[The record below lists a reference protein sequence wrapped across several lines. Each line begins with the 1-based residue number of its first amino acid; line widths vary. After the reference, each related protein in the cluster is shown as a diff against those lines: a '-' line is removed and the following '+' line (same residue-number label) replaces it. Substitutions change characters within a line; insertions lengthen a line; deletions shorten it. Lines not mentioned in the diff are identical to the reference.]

1 MLNAGCR
8 AAAAPR
14 FAAEKLS
21 TNSGCGLSLKRGVQ
35 LTFYVDV
42 IIVYMH
48 MATVARKSIP
58 IVSAAALS
66 FLESI
71 SSVAGPSYVETS

>member
-1 MLNAGCR
+1 MLDAGCR

-21 TNSGCGLSLKRGVQ
+21 TSSGCSLSLKRGVR

-42 IIVYMH
+42 IIVYMR

-58 IVSAAALS
+58 IISAAVFS
-66 FLESI
+66 FLGSI
-71 SSVAGPSYVETS
+71 NSIDGPMFAELS